1 MSEYLNEE
9 EIDDSEQ
16 AYDTYAEVQH
26 ALRVLTEK
34 GNIFILNQE
43 QISDLFDVVN
53 HAMKYTED

>member
-1 MSEYLNEE
+1 MSEYLDEN

-16 AYDTYAEVQH
+16 TYDTYAEVQH

-53 HAMKYTED
+53 HAMKYIED